1 MAATEPAREPDG
13 MDERTRPTLA
23 RSTTPTRRRWIPIV
37 IGLIVLA
44 AIVVIGYFVLY
55 PSGGGGYSGGS
66 GGGGGGGGAGGGG
79 YFVLAFTGDQVRRVV
94 RRIRGR

>member
-1 MAATEPAREPDG
+1 MAATEPAREPDS

-55 PSGGGGYSGGS
+55 PSGSGGYGGGS
-66 GGGGGGGGAGGGG
+66 GGGGGAGGGG